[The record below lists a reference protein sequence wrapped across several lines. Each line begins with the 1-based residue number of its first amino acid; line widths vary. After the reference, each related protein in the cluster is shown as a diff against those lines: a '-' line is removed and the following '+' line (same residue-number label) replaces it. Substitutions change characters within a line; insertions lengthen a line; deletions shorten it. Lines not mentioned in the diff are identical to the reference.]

1 MPNEFFASD
10 NFAEYARKSQNGKL
24 LQQGNE
30 MNVLQSQKKMPCVSL
45 KSTLNLCIVYGKLF
59 SHSLGEP

>member
-10 NFAEYARKSQNGKL
+10 NFSEYARKSQNGKL

-30 MNVLQSQKKMPCVSL
+30 MNVLQSQKKMPCVFFKINTQPL
-45 KSTLNLCIVYGKLF
+45 
-59 SHSLGEP
+59 HSLWQVVFT